1 MCRKLPCATGG
12 QWRRQ
17 TSASVCLKPCL
28 ILCLAY
34 VERSQARPLQHH
46 QRTRT
51 ARGRRPAGRLS
62 GAARTGDAA
71 WQAAPPS
78 RHRRPAHHTAS
89 PPRAAHHRVSAR
101 RAGPQAR
108 RGWTHGSPQAWRTR
122 PAHRQAH
129 RRPTARDPA
138 AAATSAN
145 LPQKA
150 AHTATGGASGRNRS
164 RSPLMGPDVGLRG
177 ARRRP
182 HGGHRTGSGWTRIT
196 PDRSPP
202 RWRVRQPRWPRP
214 PGIAAAHAPAPTRD
228 RPVRSSTRERPAP
241 GGRVSRS
248 AGHAAPLAAGIHATT
263 PYWSVTRSTLG
274 GSSSAKCGCTT

>member
-1 MCRKLPCATGG
+1 MSGRPINRTLRG
-12 QWRRQ
+12 
-17 TSASVCLKPCL
+17 SAC
-28 ILCLAY
+28 
-34 VERSQARPLQHH
+34 
-46 QRTRT
+46 
-51 ARGRRPAGRLS
+51 RLS

-101 RAGPQAR
+101 RAGHRAR

-138 AAATSAN
+138 AAATSAT

-164 RSPLMGPDVGLRG
+164 RSPGMGPDVGLRG

-214 PGIAAAHAPAPTRD
+214 PGIATAHAPAPTRD
-228 RPVRSSTRERPAP
+228 RPGRSSTRERPSP
-241 GGRVSRS
+241 GGTGRRRHRNSQRNACVAS
-248 AGHAAPLAAGIHATT
+248 A
-263 PYWSVTRSTLG
+263 
-274 GSSSAKCGCTT
+274 